1 MNKWGYK
8 HKDDELYGVL
18 FISRNKD
25 NKDVQNFK
33 PRRMAFTINDF
44 EKIYERK
51 FQNEFLAFRDS
62 GVQGEFV
69 RAYITVNS
77 RDVDKTRKA
86 LICAMVNDEDV
97 SLSHIQAKVCAL
109 SMEKGMNTTK
119 RWMFDVDTKD
129 YEFVK
134 QFIHELEED
143 YGFLKADT
151 LDDFMKSDPTI
162 EGMYFKQVSPNGY
175 AILVNKGFDTRNI
188 LKDREDVVTLKRDDM
203 IIIDWDRKA

>member
-8 HKDDELYGVL
+8 HKDNELYGVL

-25 NKDVQNFK
+25 NKDVPNFK
-33 PRRMAFTINDF
+33 PRRVAFTINGF

-51 FQNEFLAFRDS
+51 FHNEFLAFRDS

-77 RDVDKTRKA
+77 RDIDKTRKA
-86 LICAMVNDEDV
+86 LICAMVNDEDI
-97 SLSHIQAKVCAL
+97 SLSHIQAKVCSL
-109 SMEKGMNTTK
+109 SMEKGMNKTK

-129 YEFVK
+129 YGFVK
-134 QFIHELEED
+134 QFIHELEKD
-143 YGFLKADT
+143 YGFLKANT
-151 LDDFMKSDPTI
+151 FDDFMESDPTI
-162 EGMYFKQVSPNGY
+162 EGMYYKQVSPNGY

-188 LKDREDVVTLKRDDM
+188 LKDREDVVTLKCDDM
-203 IIIDWDRKA
+203 IIVDWDRKE